1 MAPLIA
7 LVVVTSLLLLAG
19 ALGVRRLKPLPVAL
33 RGGLAVMFVLTGG
46 AHFIGLREELIAM
59 VPPFLPAPGLL
70 VTATGVLELLGAAA
84 LLWSRTAG
92 WSALGLTAMLVAM
105 FPANV
110 HKALSGP
117 VPWDDQLVPRTLM
130 QVVFLAAT
138 GIVAWHYLRRREA
151 VLAATADA
159 VPPRNISASR

>member
-19 ALGVRRLKPLPVAL
+19 AFGVRRLKPLPVAL

-46 AHFIGLREELIAM
+46 AHFVGLREELIAM

-70 VTATGVLELLGAAA
+70 VTVTGVLELLGAAA

-138 GIVAWHYLRRREA
+138 ITVARYYLRRRHESA
-151 VLAATADA
+151 RVLVHRA
-159 VPPRNISASR
+159 

>member
-7 LVVVTSLLLLAG
+7 LVVVTSVLLLAG
-19 ALGVRRLKPLPVAL
+19 KVVQGLSLPVAL

-46 AHFIGLREELIAM
+46 AHFVGLREELIAM

-70 VTATGVLELLGAAA
+70 VTVTGVLELLGAAA
-84 LLWSRTAG
+84 LLWTRTAG
-92 WSALGLTAMLVAM
+92 WSALGLTAMLIAM

-110 HKALSGP
+110 YKALNGP

-138 GIVAWHYLRRREA
+138 ITVARHYLRHVSERSLVHRA
-151 VLAATADA
+151 
-159 VPPRNISASR
+159 

>member
-7 LVVVTSLLLLAG
+7 LVVVTSVLLLA
-19 ALGVRRLKPLPVAL
+19 RLSLPVAL

-46 AHFIGLREELIAM
+46 AHFVGLREELIAM
-59 VPPFLPAPGLL
+59 VPSFLPAPGLL
-70 VTATGVLELLGAAA
+70 VTVTGVLELVGAAA

-138 GIVAWHYLRRREA
+138 ITVARHYLRRHE
-151 VLAATADA
+151 
-159 VPPRNISASR
+159 SARSLVHSA

>member
-7 LVVVTSLLLLAG
+7 LVVVTSLLLFAG
-19 ALGVRRLKPLPVAL
+19 KLGVAVLSSLPVAL

-70 VTATGVLELLGAAA
+70 VTVTGVLELVAAAA
-84 LLWSRTAG
+84 LLWERTAG

-110 HKALSGP
+110 HKALNGP

-138 GIVAWHYLRRREA
+138 VTVARHYLKARQL
-151 VLAATADA
+151 V
-159 VPPRNISASR
+159 

>member
-1 MAPLIA
+1 MAPLVA
-7 LVVVTSLLLLAG
+7 LVVVTSLLLFAG
-19 ALGVRRLKPLPVAL
+19 KLGVRRFSLPVAL

-92 WSALGLTAMLVAM
+92 WSALGLAAMLVAM

-110 HKALSGP
+110 HKALNGP
-117 VPWDDQLVPRTLM
+117 VPWDDQLLPRTLM
-130 QVVFLAAT
+130 QIVFLAAT
-138 GIVAWHYLRRREA
+138 ITVARHYRHKSERSLVHQA
-151 VLAATADA
+151 
-159 VPPRNISASR
+159 

>member
-7 LVVVTSLLLLAG
+7 LVVVTSLVLIAG
-19 ALGVRRLKPLPVAL
+19 KLGVARLSSLPVAL

-59 VPPFLPAPGLL
+59 VPPFLPEPGLL
-70 VTATGVLELLGAAA
+70 VSATGVLELAGAAA

-92 WSALGLTAMLVAM
+92 WSALGLSAMLVAM

-138 GIVAWHYLRRREA
+138 VPVARYYLARHTPVRSLVHRA
-151 VLAATADA
+151 
-159 VPPRNISASR
+159 

>member
-19 ALGVRRLKPLPVAL
+19 KLGMERLALPVAL

-59 VPPFLPAPGLL
+59 VPSFLPAPGLL
-70 VTATGVLELLGAAA
+70 VTVTGVLELLGAAA

-92 WSALGLTAMLVAM
+92 WSALGLTAMLIAM

-110 HKALSGP
+110 HKALNGP
-117 VPWDDQLVPRTLM
+117 VSWDDQLVPRTLM
-130 QVVFLAAT
+130 QIVFLAAT
-138 GIVAWHYLRRREA
+138 ITVAWHYRHKSQRSLVHGA
-151 VLAATADA
+151 
-159 VPPRNISASR
+159 

>member
-1 MAPLIA
+1 MVPLIA

-117 VPWDDQLVPRTLM
+117 VPWDDQLVPRSLM

-138 GIVAWHYLRRREA
+138 GTVAWHYLRRREA
-151 VLAATADA
+151 VLAATPDA
-159 VPPRNISASR
+159 VPSRDINASR

>member
-7 LVVVTSLLLLAG
+7 LVVVTSVLLLAG
-19 ALGVRRLKPLPVAL
+19 ALGVRRLSLPVAL

-46 AHFIGLREELIAM
+46 AHFVGLREELIAM

-70 VTATGVLELLGAAA
+70 VTVTGVLELVGAAA

-110 HKALSGP
+110 HRALSGP
-117 VPWDDQLVPRTLM
+117 VSWDDQLVPRTLM

-138 GIVAWHYLRRREA
+138 VTVARHYLRRRGA
-151 VLAATADA
+151 VTY
-159 VPPRNISASR
+159 RSALSST

>member
-7 LVVVTSLLLLAG
+7 LVVVTSVLLLAG
-19 ALGVRRLKPLPVAL
+19 ALGVRRLSLPVAL

-46 AHFIGLREELIAM
+46 AHFVGLREELIAM

-70 VTATGVLELLGAAA
+70 VTVTGVLELVGAAA

-138 GIVAWHYLRRREA
+138 VTVARHYLMRREA
-151 VLAATADA
+151 VTS
-159 VPPRNISASR
+159 RSALSSS

>member
-1 MAPLIA
+1 MVPFIA
-7 LVVVTSLLLLAG
+7 LVVVTSVLLLVG
-19 ALGVRRLKPLPVAL
+19 ALGVRRLSSLPVAL
-33 RGGLAVMFVLTGG
+33 RGGLACMFVLTGG

-70 VTATGVLELLGAAA
+70 VTLTGVLELLGAAG

-92 WSALGLTAMLVAM
+92 WAAAGLTAMLVAM

-110 HKALSGP
+110 HKALAGP
-117 VPWDDQLVPRTLM
+117 VSWDDQLVPRTVM

-138 GIVAWHYLRRREA
+138 VTVAWHHLARRR
-151 VLAATADA
+151 AAKSSVTPA
-159 VPPRNISASR
+159 RLSGTESS

>member
-1 MAPLIA
+1 MAPFIA
-7 LVVVTSLLLLAG
+7 LVVVTSVLLLVG
-19 ALGVRRLKPLPVAL
+19 VLGVRRLRSLPVAL

-70 VTATGVLELLGAAA
+70 VTVTGVLELAGAAA

-110 HKALSGP
+110 HKALNGP
-117 VPWDDQLVPRTLM
+117 VPWDDQLVPRTLL
-130 QVVFLAAT
+130 QIVFLAAT
-138 GIVAWHYLRRREA
+138 ITVARYYLRSRSR
-151 VLAATADA
+151 VLA
-159 VPPRNISASR
+159 SANS

>member
-1 MAPLIA
+1 MAPFIA
-7 LVVVTSLLLLAG
+7 LIVVTSVLLLVG
-19 ALGVRRLKPLPVAL
+19 ALGVKRLKSLPVAL

-46 AHFIGLREELIAM
+46 AHFVGLREELIAM

-70 VTATGVLELLGAAA
+70 VTVTGVLELLGAAG

-110 HKALSGP
+110 HKALNGP

-138 GIVAWHYLRRREA
+138 ITVAWHHLRRRPGRETSPGTRR
-151 VLAATADA
+151 VTS
-159 VPPRNISASR
+159 PSHG

>member
-1 MAPLIA
+1 MVPLIA

-138 GIVAWHYLRRREA
+138 GTVAWHYLRRREA
-151 VLAATADA
+151 A
-159 VPPRNISASR
+159 VVS

>member
-7 LVVVTSLLLLAG
+7 LVVVTSVLLLA
-19 ALGVRRLKPLPVAL
+19 RRSLPVAL

-70 VTATGVLELLGAAA
+70 VTVTGVLELLAAAA

-110 HKALSGP
+110 HKALNGP
-117 VPWDDQLVPRTLM
+117 VSWDDQLVPRTLM

-138 GIVAWHYLRRREA
+138 ITVAWHYRHTSKRSLVQRA
-151 VLAATADA
+151 
-159 VPPRNISASR
+159 

>member
-1 MAPLIA
+1 MVPLIA

-138 GIVAWHYLRRREA
+138 GTVAWHYLRRREA

-159 VPPRNISASR
+159 VPSRNINASR